1 MVKLVNM
8 LTIYMVIVYMETLI
22 SIMVIIYYSTF
33 ILKVGTSSLMSDKG
47 Q

>member
-8 LTIYMVIVYMETLI
+8 LTIYMVIVYMETFI

-33 ILKVGTSSLMSDKG
+33 ILKVGTSSLMSGKG

>member
-8 LTIYMVIVYMETLI
+8 LTIYIVIVYMETSI
-22 SIMVIIYYSTF
+22 SVMVIIYYSPL
-33 ILKVGTSSLMSDKG
+33 ILKVGTSSLMSGKG